1 MKEWLAKIE
10 DHIRKIQRMRK
21 AGILRKESVERKI
34 WIGRQRH
41 FNSIEN
47 YQRGCRGKNYKG
59 ERSKQCTKIS

>member
-34 WIGRQRH
+34 
-41 FNSIEN
+41 
-47 YQRGCRGKNYKG
+47 
-59 ERSKQCTKIS
+59 